1 MKAFYFVLSVA
12 VLAVSAN
19 AGVVIQE
26 EHPIDW
32 YDCSGE
38 ADGNYVHPMIVPGLS
53 VVQENASQR
62 DCANCD
68 IDPVRCP
75 DGRLVYDPS
84 VDRCEW
90 ADTTTCSA
98 SPRPST
104 EPPTQRPTE
113 QTSTEGPIP
122 TPSSESPSTAE
133 PTTNNPTTTTEPST
147 GLPEVGTPCNP
158 DACLNHGD
166 CHTFVRCS
174 NESGSWVWVEKDC
187 GPDLIWNPHNS
198 DGSNHIHGGNCDFYD
213 KLQESQKEKYR
224 QDDKCLKCY
233 WKAFGKCSRVYEYQ
247 EADLKYRAPQNLTC
261 SDKLVFVEELE
272 TCQRCEKV
280 IGENGRS
287 CC

>member
-1 MKAFYFVLSVA
+1 MKAFYFVLSIA
-12 VLAVSAN
+12 ALAVSAN

-26 EHPIDW
+26 EHPINW

-38 ADGNYVHPMIVPGLS
+38 ADGNYVHPYDCTRFISCSGGI
-53 VVQENASQR
+53 ASQR

-75 DGRLVYDPS
+75 DGRLV
-84 VDRCEW
+84 
-90 ADTTTCSA
+90 A
-98 SPRPST
+98 
-104 EPPTQRPTE
+104 
-113 QTSTEGPIP
+113 TSTEGPIRHIIRK
-122 TPSSESPSTAE
+122 SINCRANY
-133 PTTNNPTTTTEPST
+133 NNPTLLRAVT

-158 DACLNHGD
+158 DECLNHGD

-198 DGSNHIHGGNCDFYD
+198 DGSNHIHGGNCDFYE
-213 KLQESQKEKYR
+213 KLQQSQKDKYN

-233 WKAFGKCSRVYEYQ
+233 WKAFGKCSKVYEYQ
-247 EADLKYRAPQNLTC
+247 EAGLKYRAPQNLTC

-280 IGENGRS
+280 IGENGRT